1 MSQPGVKI
9 IKEVSKWEMER
20 RIMDIQMVQEAL
32 PQYISATL
40 LTLKL
45 ALGGI
50 LLALVIGIIM
60 SFLTYFKV
68 PVLKQIASA
77 YTAVSRNTP
86 LLIQL
91 FFLYYGLPR
100 IGIRLEKETVGLIGL
115 AFLGGGYMSEAFR
128 GGITSVPSI
137 QIESGRAIGLTRFQ
151 LARFIILPQ
160 GLANSVPAIGA
171 NVLFLLKETS
181 IFSAIAIMDLT
192 NVTRDLIGMYYLTRE
207 YLLMLVVAYAI
218 ILVPL
223 SLLISFIER
232 RVRYG
237 IFGS

>member
-1 MSQPGVKI
+1 MDSQMMI
-9 IKEVSKWEMER
+9 
-20 RIMDIQMVQEAL
+20 EAL
-32 PQYISATL
+32 PQYLQAMV

-45 ALGGI
+45 ASGGI
-50 LLALVIGIIM
+50 LLALLIGMTISLI
-60 SFLTYFKV
+60 SFFRLPF
-68 PVLKQIASA
+68 LKQVASGYVA
-77 YTAVSRNTP
+77 ISRNTP

-115 AFLGGGYMSEAFR
+115 TFLGGGYMSEAFR
-128 GGITSVPSI
+128 GGIDSVSKI
-137 QIESGRAIGLTRFQ
+137 QIENGQAIGLSKSQ

-160 GLANSVPAIGA
+160 ALANSVPAIGA
-171 NVLFLLKETS
+171 TILFLLKETS

-207 YLLMLVVAYAI
+207 YLLMLVISYAI
-218 ILVPL
+218 ILIPL
-223 SLLISFIER
+223 SLLLSLIER
-232 RVRYG
+232 KVRYG

>member
-1 MSQPGVKI
+1 
-9 IKEVSKWEMER
+9 
-20 RIMDIQMVQEAL
+20 MDIQMMQDAL
-32 PQYISATL
+32 PQYLQAMG

-45 ALGGI
+45 AVGGI
-50 LLALVIGIIM
+50 TLALLIGMSMSII
-60 SFLTYFKV
+60 SYFKI
-68 PVLKQIASA
+68 PLLKNIANG
-77 YTAVSRNTP
+77 YTALARNTP

-91 FFLYYGLPR
+91 FFLYYGLPKL
-100 IGIRLEKETVGLIGL
+100 GIRLEKETVGLIGL
-115 AFLGGGYMSEAFR
+115 SFLGGGYMSEALR
-128 GGITSVPSI
+128 GGIESVASI
-137 QIESGRAIGLTRFQ
+137 QIESGQAIGLTKFQ
-151 LARFIILPQ
+151 LARYVILPQ

-207 YLLMLVVAYAI
+207 YLLMLVVAYAV
-218 ILVPL
+218 ILIPL

-232 RVRYG
+232 RVRHG